1 MIHPDTRLGH
11 SSDVIGLGVFATR
24 PIRKGTVVWALDG
37 LDQRLSPVRVRRLG
51 PRYRAL
57 LDRYAFT
64 NSAGESVV
72 CWDLGRFVN
81 HSCNANAI
89 STGWDFD
96 VAVHD
101 IEPGEEICN
110 DYGALNLE
118 ESFTCHCGSPSCRGT
133 INPDDF
139 ERYADVWDT
148 KVRDAFAHVTRV
160 AQPLWEFVS
169 PKRLVASA
177 ARDPRRVPSIRRH
190 RMPAVP
196 EPLHPAVGVRGGR

>member
-24 PIRKGTVVWALDG
+24 PIRKGTVVWALDH
-37 LDQRLSPVRVRRLG
+37 LDQRLTPVRVRRLG

-57 LDRYAFT
+57 LDRYAFY

-81 HSCNANAI
+81 HSCDANAI
-89 STGWDFD
+89 SSGWDFD
-96 VAVHD
+96 VAVRD

-118 ESFTCHCGSPSCRGT
+118 ESFACHCGAPACRGP
-133 INPDDF
+133 IHPEDF
-139 ERYADVWDT
+139 ERCADVGDAQ
-148 KVRDAFAHVTRV
+148 VRDAFPHVTRV

-169 PKRLVASA
+169 PKRTAAAA
-177 ARDPRRVPSIRRH
+177 ARDPRRLPSIRRH
-190 RMPAVP
+190 RLLTAP
-196 EPLHPAVGVRGGR
+196 ELLRQALAVRGR

>member
-24 PIRKGTVVWALDG
+24 PIRKGTVVWALDD
-37 LDQRLSPVRVRRLG
+37 LDQRLSPVRVRRMG

-57 LDRYAFT
+57 LDRYAFF

-81 HSCNANAI
+81 HGCNANAI

-96 VAVHD
+96 VAVRD

-118 ESFTCHCGSPSCRGT
+118 ESFDCHCGSPICRGT
-133 INPDDF
+133 VHPDDF
-139 ERYADVWDT
+139 ERYADVWDA
-148 KVRDAFAHVTRV
+148 KVREAFAQVTRV

-169 PKRLVASA
+169 PKRLVAAA

-190 RMPAVP
+190 RLLVMP
-196 EPLHPAVGVRGGR
+196 EPLRPAVAVRGS